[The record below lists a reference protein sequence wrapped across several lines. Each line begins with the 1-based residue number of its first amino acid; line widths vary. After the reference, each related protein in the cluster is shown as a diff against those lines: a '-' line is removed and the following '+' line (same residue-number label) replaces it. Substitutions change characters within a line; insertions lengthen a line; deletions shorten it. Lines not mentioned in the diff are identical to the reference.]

1 MSSYKEQYLHV
12 PPYIL
17 YDENLDSTKKILLS
31 YILSFSKTE
40 KGFYAK
46 NYTIGELLGIND
58 DGASKQVSQLK
69 KLGYIDRKIFYKNY
83 KSIRKIK
90 VLKQSNIEQSNNLF
104 INIPYSVLFDNKLSS
119 TQKLLLSEIIVLTE
133 LEHGCIKSNRE
144 FGELLGI
151 STSGVFKQIKKL
163 VEMDYIIINDA
174 FKQRKIELTSSYI
187 TNRFVPKSQNGYSQ
201 ITKCFVPESQN
212 GYSCGGNII
221 TTVTNSIDILHEL
234 TQYTSTENIIDL
246 TEIEQKIFDSCER
259 GEKLLEQAK
268 KNCIDNYWHFGNSNQ
283 EVEYLKEIVNEY
295 LDAKIIINKSL
306 NEDVSGTN
314 GIDEVSRLQTH
325 PPRRWPPSH

>member
-17 YDENLDSTKKILLS
+17 NDFRLDSTKKILLS

-40 KGFYAK
+40 KGFHAK

-90 VLKQSNIEQSNNLF
+90 VLKQSNIEQSNNFF

-119 TQKLLLSEIIVLTE
+119 TQKLLLSEILALIK
-133 LEHGCIKSNRE
+133 LEQGCIKSNRE

-151 STSGVFKQIKKL
+151 GTSAIFKQIKKL
-163 VEMDYIIINDA
+163 VEMDYIIINDD

-187 TNRFVPKSQNGYSQ
+187 TNRFVPKSQNGYSK

-221 TTVTNSIDILHEL
+221 TTVTNSVDILHEL
-234 TQYTSTENIIDL
+234 TQYTSTENKIDL
-246 TEIEQKIFDSCER
+246 TEIEQKILNSCER
-259 GEKLLEQAK
+259 GEKLMEQAK

-283 EVEYLKEIVNEY
+283 EVEYLKQIVNEY
-295 LDAKIIINKSL
+295 LDAKTIINKPL
-306 NEDVSGTN
+306 NEDESGTN
-314 GIDEVSRLQTH
+314 GIDEV
-325 PPRRWPPSH
+325 

>member
-1 MSSYKEQYLHV
+1 MPNYKEQYLHV

-17 YDENLDSTKKILLS
+17 YDENLDITKKILLS
-31 YILSFSKTE
+31 YILSFSNTQ

-46 NYTIGELLGIND
+46 NETIGELLGINS

-69 KLGYIDRKIFYKNY
+69 KLGYIETKIFYKNY
-83 KSIRKIK
+83 NKERTIK
-90 VLKQSNIEQSNNLF
+90 VVKQSNIEQTNIEQSNNLY

-119 TQKLLLSEIIVLTE
+119 TQKLLLSEILVLTE

-151 STSGVFKQIKKL
+151 GTSAIFKQIKKL
-163 VEMDYIIINDA
+163 VEMDYIIINDD

-221 TTVTNSIDILHEL
+221 TTVTNSLDILHEL
-234 TQYTSTENIIDL
+234 TQYTSTEKIDEMS
-246 TEIEQKIFDSCER
+246 EIEILEQKIIDSCSQGKE
-259 GEKLLEQAK
+259 LLNQFKRNWIENIWMFATTKQEIENIHHLYKEYKAAT
-268 KNCIDNYWHFGNSNQ
+268 KNL
-283 EVEYLKEIVNEY
+283 E
-295 LDAKIIINKSL
+295 L
-306 NEDVSGTN
+306 NN
-314 GIDEVSRLQTH
+314 
-325 PPRRWPPSH
+325 PSTKT

>member
-1 MSSYKEQYLHV
+1 MSNDKEQYLHN
-12 PPYIL
+12 PSYIL
-17 YDENLDSTKKILLS
+17 NDRRLDPTKKILLS
-31 YILSFSKTE
+31 YILSLSNTQ
-40 KGFYAK
+40 KGCYAS
-46 NYTIGELLGIND
+46 NERFGELLGINP

-69 KLGYIDRKIFYKNY
+69 KLGYIETKIFYKNY

-90 VLKQSNIEQSNNLF
+90 VLKQFNIEQSNNLF

-151 STSGVFKQIKKL
+151 GTSGVFKQIKKL

-187 TNRFVPKSQNGYSQ
+187 TNRFVPKSQNGYSK

-212 GYSCGGNII
+212 GYSCGENII
-221 TTVTNSIDILHEL
+221 NTVTNSIDILHEL
-234 TQYTSTENIIDL
+234 TQYTSTENKIDL
-246 TEIEQKIFDSCER
+246 TEIEQKILDSCER
-259 GEKLLEQAK
+259 GEKLLEHAK

-295 LDAKIIINKSL
+295 LNAKIIINKPL

-314 GIDEVSRLQTH
+314 GIDEV
-325 PPRRWPPSH
+325 

>member
-31 YILSFSKTE
+31 YILSLSKTE

-104 INIPYSVLFDNKLSS
+104 IRVPYSILFDNKLSS

-144 FGELLGI
+144 FGEQLGI
-151 STSGVFKQIKKL
+151 GTSGVFKQIKKL

-221 TTVTNSIDILHEL
+221 NTVTNSIDILHEL
-234 TQYTSTENIIDL
+234 TQYTSTENKIDL
-246 TEIEQKIFDSCER
+246 TEIEQKILDSCER

-283 EVEYLKEIVNEY
+283 EVEYLKQIVNEY
-295 LDAKIIINKSL
+295 LDAKTIINKPL

-314 GIDEVSRLQTH
+314 GIDEV
-325 PPRRWPPSH
+325 

>member
-31 YILSFSKTE
+31 YILSLSKTE

-104 INIPYSVLFDNKLSS
+104 IRVPYSILFDNKLSS

-151 STSGVFKQIKKL
+151 GTSGVFKQIKKL
-163 VEMDYIIINDA
+163 VEMDYIIINDD

-187 TNRFVPKSQNGYSQ
+187 TNRFVPKSLNGYSQ
-201 ITKCFVPESQN
+201 ITNRFVPKSLN

-234 TQYTSTENIIDL
+234 AQSTSTEKIDEMS
-246 TEIEQKIFDSCER
+246 EIEILEQKILDSCER

-283 EVEYLKEIVNEY
+283 EVEYLKQIVNEY
-295 LDAKIIINKSL
+295 LDAKTIINKPL

-314 GIDEVSRLQTH
+314 GIDEV
-325 PPRRWPPSH
+325 

>member
-1 MSSYKEQYLHV
+1 MANDKEQYLHV

-17 YDENLDSTKKILLS
+17 YDVNLDSTKKILLS

-119 TQKLLLSEIIVLTE
+119 TQKLLLSEILVLTE

-151 STSGVFKQIKKL
+151 GTSAIFKQIKKL

-212 GYSCGGNII
+212 GYSCGENII
-221 TTVTNSIDILHEL
+221 NTVTNSIDILHEL
-234 TQYTSTENIIDL
+234 TQYTSTENKIDL
-246 TEIEQKIFDSCER
+246 TEIEQKILDSCER

-295 LDAKIIINKSL
+295 LDAKIIINKPL

-314 GIDEVSRLQTH
+314 GIDEV
-325 PPRRWPPSH
+325 

>member
-17 YDENLDSTKKILLS
+17 YDVNLDSTKKILLS

-144 FGELLGI
+144 FGEQLGI
-151 STSGVFKQIKKL
+151 GTSGVFKQIKKL
-163 VEMDYIIINDA
+163 VEMDYIIINDD
-174 FKQRKIELTSSYI
+174 FKQRKIELSSSYI

-201 ITKCFVPESQN
+201 ITNRFVPKSQN

-221 TTVTNSIDILHEL
+221 NTVTNSIDILHEL
-234 TQYTSTENIIDL
+234 THYTSTENKINL
-246 TEIEQKIFDSCER
+246 TEIEQKILDSCER

-295 LDAKIIINKSL
+295 LDAKRIINKPL

-314 GIDEVSRLQTH
+314 EIDEV
-325 PPRRWPPSH
+325 